1 MLLLALG
8 SCAYSLRESTD
19 ELIDSNPVMQVSWL
33 RLRDPI
39 PQLMSLNNVTNTLN
53 TRFRAL
59 VTDWREFVL
68 MVRDVRRGD
77 AGQYECQVRFM
88 NFGIWVKIVRPFQY
102 FPFSNFFVFYA

>member
-1 MLLLALG
+1 MDG
-8 SCAYSLRESTD
+8 SCWLGDFVCGCLPTVSVY
-19 ELIDSNPVMQVSWL
+19 QVSWL

-68 MVRDVRRGD
+68 MVRDVRTED
-77 AGQYECQVRFM
+77 AGLYECQVLYY
-88 NFGIWVKIVRPFQY
+88 KIPKMHRG
-102 FPFSNFFVFYA
+102 

>member
-1 MLLLALG
+1 MDGSGWLG
-8 SCAYSLRESTD
+8 GTSCAIVYLS
-19 ELIDSNPVMQVSWL
+19 VYQVSWL

-68 MVRDVRRGD
+68 MVRDVRTED
-77 AGQYECQVRFM
+77 AGLYECQV
-88 NFGIWVKIVRPFQY
+88 WY
-102 FPFSNFFVFYA
+102 